1 MANLHDTDFY
11 SWTEQQAGLLRS
23 GNFADLDIAN
33 LIDEIED
40 MGWSEKRILEHRLEI
55 LLVYLLKWRYQ
66 PEHRGRSLQAGIKI
80 QRHKIDRLLRDSLSL
95 KSKMANII
103 IEIYEIAI
111 LIAAPTTG
119 LDEGIF
125 PAECPWNFTQV
136 MDDKFWLEK
145 DKYDR

>member
-1 MANLHDTDFY
+1 MSSLHDTDFY
-11 SWTEQQAGLLRS
+11 SWTQQQADLLRS
-23 GNFADLDIAN
+23 GNFEDLDIAN

-40 MGWSEKRILEHRLEI
+40 IGWSEKRILEHRLEI

-66 PEHRGRSLQAGIKI
+66 PEHRSRSLQAGIKI
-80 QRHKIDRLLRDSLSL
+80 QRHKIERLLRDSSSL

-119 LDEGIF
+119 LDEATF
-125 PAECPWNFTQV
+125 PTSCPWNFAQV
-136 MDDKFWLEK
+136 VDDNFWPDE
-145 DKYDR
+145 